1 MRHEVLFLNKNR
13 SYVLVDDTWY
23 DTHTDLNPVVGQSFL
38 TGNIEKVLSYEDYTA
53 KYPKSKDEIYPVI
66 ADKTASGGFIRKV
79 VTTRTGSDTSEKLV
93 KYGVNP
99 AFLQTTGKTEQET
112 MN

>member
-1 MRHEVLFLNKNR
+1 MRHEVLLLNKNR
-13 SYVLVDDTWY
+13 SYVLVDNTWY
-23 DTHTDLNPVVGQSFL
+23 DTHVDLNPAVGQSFL
-38 TGNIEKVLSYEDYTA
+38 TGNIEKVLSYKDYTA
-53 KYPKSKDEIYPVI
+53 KYPESKDEMYPMVI
-66 ADKTASGGFIRKV
+66 DKTISGGYIRKV
-79 VTTRTGSDTSEKLV
+79 VTTRTSSDTSDKIV